1 MPRLGIESIFSSVFD
16 VKYQLTKSIIYL
28 QFASMIASFKH
39 KGLELFF
46 TKGSY
51 KGIPAQY
58 GSRIERM
65 LDRLDASKEA
75 EDMDLP
81 GYKFHA
87 LKGDRKGEF
96 AVSVTGNWRI
106 TYQFIGEDAVNV
118 NLEDY
123 H

>member
-1 MPRLGIESIFSSVFD
+1 
-16 VKYQLTKSIIYL
+16 
-28 QFASMIASFKH
+28 MISTFKH

-51 KGIPAQY
+51 KGVPAQH
-58 GSRIERM
+58 GARIERM
-65 LDRLDASKEA
+65 LDRLDAARESK
-75 EDMDLP
+75 DMDLP
-81 GYKFHA
+81 GFKFDA
-87 LKGDRKGEF
+87 LTDDREGEF

-106 TYQFIGEDAVNV
+106 TFEFDGQDAVNV

>member
-1 MPRLGIESIFSSVFD
+1 
-16 VKYQLTKSIIYL
+16 
-28 QFASMIASFKH
+28 MISTFIH

-51 KGIPAQY
+51 KGVPAQY
-58 GSRIERM
+58 GARIERM
-65 LDRLDASKEA
+65 LDRLDAAREA
-75 EDMDLP
+75 KDMDLP
-81 GYKFHA
+81 SFKFHA

-96 AVSVTGNWRI
+96 AVSVSGNWRI
-106 TYQFIGEDAVNV
+106 TFEFDGQDAVNV

>member
-1 MPRLGIESIFSSVFD
+1 
-16 VKYQLTKSIIYL
+16 
-28 QFASMIASFKH
+28 
-39 KGLELFF
+39 
-46 TKGSY
+46 
-51 KGIPAQY
+51 
-58 GSRIERM
+58 M
-65 LDRLDASKEA
+65 LDRLDASKKA
-75 EDMDLP
+75 EDMDLT

-106 TYQFIGEDAVNV
+106 TYHFIGEDAVNV

>member
-1 MPRLGIESIFSSVFD
+1 
-16 VKYQLTKSIIYL
+16 
-28 QFASMIASFKH
+28 MISTFKH
-39 KGLELFF
+39 KGLDLFF

-51 KGIPAQY
+51 KRVPAQH
-58 GSRIERM
+58 GARMERI
-65 LDRLDASKEA
+65 LDRLDAAREA
-75 EDMDLP
+75 KDMDLL

-96 AVSVTGNWRI
+96 AVSVSGNWRI
-106 TYQFIGEDAVNV
+106 TFEFDGQDAVNV

>member
-1 MPRLGIESIFSSVFD
+1 
-16 VKYQLTKSIIYL
+16 
-28 QFASMIASFKH
+28 
-39 KGLELFF
+39 
-46 TKGSY
+46 
-51 KGIPAQY
+51 
-58 GSRIERM
+58 M

-118 NLEDY
+118 NLEDC

>member
-1 MPRLGIESIFSSVFD
+1 
-16 VKYQLTKSIIYL
+16 
-28 QFASMIASFKH
+28 MITTFRH
-39 KGLELFF
+39 KGSQLFF

-51 KGIPAQY
+51 KGVPAQH

-65 LDRLDASKEA
+65 LDRLDAAKEA
-75 EDMDLP
+75 KDMDLS

-96 AVSVTGNWRI
+96 AVSVSGNWRI
-106 TYQFIGEDAVNV
+106 TFEFDGQDAVNV
-118 NLEDY
+118 GSEDY

>member
-1 MPRLGIESIFSSVFD
+1 
-16 VKYQLTKSIIYL
+16 
-28 QFASMIASFKH
+28 MIKTFKH

-46 TKGSY
+46 SKGSF
-51 KGIPAQY
+51 KGVPAQH

-65 LDRLDASKEA
+65 LDRLDASREA
-75 EDMDLP
+75 KDMDLP

-96 AVSVTGNWRI
+96 AVSISGNWRI
-106 TYQFIGEDAVNV
+106 TFEFDGQGAVNV
-118 NLEDY
+118 HLEDY

>member
-1 MPRLGIESIFSSVFD
+1 
-16 VKYQLTKSIIYL
+16 
-28 QFASMIASFKH
+28 MITSFKH
-39 KGLELFF
+39 KGLALFF
-46 TKGSY
+46 TQGSY
-51 KGIPAQY
+51 KGIPAQH

-81 GYKFHA
+81 SDKFHA
-87 LKGDRKGEF
+87 LKGDRKGCF

-106 TYQFIGEDAVNV
+106 TFEFMGEDAVNV

>member
-1 MPRLGIESIFSSVFD
+1 
-16 VKYQLTKSIIYL
+16 
-28 QFASMIASFKH
+28 
-39 KGLELFF
+39 
-46 TKGSY
+46 
-51 KGIPAQY
+51 
-58 GSRIERM
+58 M

-87 LKGDRKGEF
+87 LKCDRKGEF

-106 TYQFIGEDAVNV
+106 TYQFIGDDAVNV
-118 NLEDY
+118 NLEEF